1 METVL
6 VSAAMVAIAEI
17 GDKTQLLAIVLAAKF
32 RKPVPIVLGILA
44 ATLLNHAAAASIGYL
59 IAEWLNGKLFQIIVG
74 AAFIVMAGWALIPDK
89 EDDEA
94 ASRSHGGVFLTTLIA
109 FFFVEIGDKTQ
120 IATSLLAAQFHNIP
134 LVTLG
139 TTIGMMAQKA
149 EQPGLPILKAMK
161 EARRMGEGVDFI
173 LQYDIE
179 ELLPLPLDEVRRR
192 LNFITPTVYNAIPE
206 EIKQSLLKP
215 KLKQTQSE
223 RERAVAA

>member
-1 METVL
+1 
-6 VSAAMVAIAEI
+6 
-17 GDKTQLLAIVLAAKF
+17 
-32 RKPVPIVLGILA
+32 
-44 ATLLNHAAAASIGYL
+44 
-59 IAEWLNGKLFQIIVG
+59 
-74 AAFIVMAGWALIPDK
+74 
-89 EDDEA
+89 
-94 ASRSHGGVFLTTLIA
+94 
-109 FFFVEIGDKTQ
+109 
-120 IATSLLAAQFHNIP
+120 
-134 LVTLG
+134 
-139 TTIGMMAQKA
+139 
-149 EQPGLPILKAMK
+149 QPGLPILKAMK